1 MNNAILKY
9 YFDKSGLPLDL
20 MNKKV
25 SPNFSKFLSGK
36 KKPTFNQ
43 LEKIAKLFDIP
54 VGLLLINETVNK
66 NISELKFRTINSDAL
81 SSRSAELTDTIN
93 EMQEKQ
99 DFLKSQIDYEL
110 NYIGKFTI
118 KSNYLDVVKYIRK
131 LLDLKQDYY
140 LHVSQHNQLRFL
152 RSKINHV
159 GVFVFFNGK
168 IGDNTHRSL
177 SVDEFRG
184 FVLSDKKAPI
194 IFINQKD
201 TKNGQVFT
209 LIHEF
214 THLLINDN
222 EVLGQQHYLK
232 DYDSVEAFVNKVTA
246 EILVPKDNL
255 VTTYRDEKDIDN
267 LATTF
272 KVSRFVIARRLF
284 DIKKINHKKYVEL
297 VAKFKSEFENLQK
310 NQTHHSGGNYRNNL
324 NFRIDH
330 NFFRFVENALNR
342 REISYTDA
350 FNIIGVGYKGY
361 EALKGE

>member
-1 MNNAILKY
+1 MNNTILKY

-20 MNKKV
+20 MNNKV
-25 SPNFSKFLSGK
+25 SPNFSEFLSGK

-54 VGLLLINETVNK
+54 VGLLLINKAVNK
-66 NISELKFRTINSDAL
+66 DIAKLKFRTINSDAI
-81 SSRSAELTDTIN
+81 SSKSTELMDTIS

-110 NYIGKFTI
+110 DYIGKFTI
-118 KSNYLDVVKYIRK
+118 KSNYLDVAHYIRN
-131 LLDLKQDYY
+131 LLDLKKDYY
-140 LHVSQHNQLRFL
+140 LHVNQHNQLRFI
-152 RSKINHV
+152 RGKINHV

-177 SVDEFRG
+177 SIDEFRG

-222 EVLGQQHYLK
+222 EILGQQHYLK
-232 DYDSVEAFVNKVTA
+232 NYDPVETFVNKVTA
-246 EILVPKDNL
+246 EILVPQ
-255 VTTYRDEKDIDN
+255 DELLAMYEHEQDIN
-267 LATTF
+267 SLATTF

-284 DIKKINHKKYVEL
+284 DIKKINHKEYTKLINE
-297 VAKFKSEFENLQK
+297 FTSEFENVKK
-310 NQTHHSGGNYRNNL
+310 NQTESSGGNYRNNL
-324 NFRIDH
+324 KFRIDR
-330 NFFRFVENALNR
+330 NFFKFVENALNR